1 MYLGRNLIIYT
12 GSKYTIKTLLRN
24 LKQKD
29 FTKFTFNFTKLK
41 DTYVCG
47 QEDSFLNVSYTPN
60 SFVHLT
66 VEFLTT
72 LIKDV

>member
-1 MYLGRNLIIYT
+1 MYLGRNLIICT
-12 GSKYTIKTLLRN
+12 GPKYTMKTLLRN

-47 QEDSFLNVSYTPN
+47 QEN
-60 SFVHLT
+60 SF
-66 VEFLTT
+66 
-72 LIKDV
+72 